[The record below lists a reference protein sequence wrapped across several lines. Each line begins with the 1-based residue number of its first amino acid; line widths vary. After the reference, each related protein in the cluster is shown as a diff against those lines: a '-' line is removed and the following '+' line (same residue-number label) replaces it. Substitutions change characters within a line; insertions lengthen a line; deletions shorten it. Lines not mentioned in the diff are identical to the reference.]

1 MVDTDLLNI
10 NDSIDSIGP
19 KRFNNLTFVKNEDI
33 FLLGENVLNKKVTTL
48 EDTLIKNRNMYAK
61 QFDIYEN
68 EKSSYEILIEELKK
82 KLSLKENEI
91 NETTSLLNKKSE
103 EAISIEKKN
112 IINLINEIS
121 SYKSKINDLNN
132 IIEEQK
138 KEINELKSNDSFNQS
153 ENNIKYENAIRE
165 IEEMKHQNKEL
176 MQNNIEFNSLLEKK
190 NQENSYLNNQISA
203 LNLKVQENEYLTNQ
217 INELKLKV
225 QENEY
230 LTNQINALNLKV
242 QENEHLT
249 NQINELNLKV
259 QENSKN
265 ESLMIESQ
273 GLKTKIIELE
283 KIIKDKEIEIQTVI
297 NEKNQ
302 NPNSVKNTEYSRI
315 LFSYAQKLLSE

>member
-10 NDSIDSIGP
+10 NNSIDSIGP
-19 KRFNNLTFVKNEDI
+19 KRFDNLTFVKNEDI

-68 EKSSYEILIEELKK
+68 EKSSYENLIEELKK

-230 LTNQINALNLKV
+230 LTNQINALKLKV

-265 ESLMIESQ
+265 ESLIIESQ
-273 GLKTKIIELE
+273 SLKTKIIELE

>member
-10 NDSIDSIGP
+10 NNSINSIGP
-19 KRFNNLTFVKNEDI
+19 KRFDNLTFVKNEDI

-68 EKSSYEILIEELKK
+68 EKSSYENLIEELKK

-112 IINLINEIS
+112 MINLINEIS

-203 LNLKVQENEYLTNQ
+203 LNLKVQENEYLTTQ

-230 LTNQINALNLKV
+230 LTNQINALKLKV

-265 ESLMIESQ
+265 ESLIIESQ
-273 GLKTKIIELE
+273 SLKTKIIELE

>member
-10 NDSIDSIGP
+10 NNSINSIGQ
-19 KRFNNLTFVKNEDI
+19 KRFDNLTFVKNEDI

-68 EKSSYEILIEELKK
+68 EKSSYENLIEELKK

-203 LNLKVQENEYLTNQ
+203 LNLKVQENEYLTTQ

-230 LTNQINALNLKV
+230 LTNQINALKLKV

-265 ESLMIESQ
+265 ESLIIESQ
-273 GLKTKIIELE
+273 SLKTKIIELE

>member
-10 NDSIDSIGP
+10 NNSINSIGP
-19 KRFNNLTFVKNEDI
+19 KRFDNLTFVKNEDI

-68 EKSSYEILIEELKK
+68 EKSSYENLIEELKK

-230 LTNQINALNLKV
+230 LTNQINALKLKV
-242 QENEHLT
+242 QENEYLT

-265 ESLMIESQ
+265 ESLIIESQ
-273 GLKTKIIELE
+273 SLKTKIIELE

>member
-10 NDSIDSIGP
+10 NNSINSIGQ
-19 KRFNNLTFVKNEDI
+19 KRFDNLTFVKNEGI

-68 EKSSYEILIEELKK
+68 EKSSYENLIEELKK

>member
-33 FLLGENVLNKKVTTL
+33 FLLGENILNKKVTTL
-48 EDTLIKNRNMYAK
+48 EDTIIKNRNMYAK

-68 EKSSYEILIEELKK
+68 EKSSYENLIEELKK

-153 ENNIKYENAIRE
+153 DNNIKDENAIRE

-203 LNLKVQENEYLTNQ
+203 LNLKVQENEYLTTQ

>member
-10 NDSIDSIGP
+10 NDNIDSIGP
-19 KRFNNLTFVKNEDI
+19 KKFDNLTFVKNEDI
-33 FLLGENVLNKKVTTL
+33 FLLGENILNKKVTTL
-48 EDTLIKNRNMYAK
+48 EDTIIKNRNMYAK

-203 LNLKVQENEYLTNQ
+203 LNLKVQENE
-217 INELKLKV
+217 
-225 QENEY
+225 
-230 LTNQINALNLKV
+230 
-242 QENEHLT
+242 HLT

>member
-10 NDSIDSIGP
+10 NNSINSIGP
-19 KRFNNLTFVKNEDI
+19 KRFDNLTFVKNEDI

-68 EKSSYEILIEELKK
+68 EKSSYENLIEELKK

-203 LNLKVQENEYLTNQ
+203 LNLKVQENEYLTTQ

-230 LTNQINALNLKV
+230 LTNQINALKLKV
-242 QENEHLT
+242 QENEYLT

-265 ESLMIESQ
+265 ESLIIESQ
-273 GLKTKIIELE
+273 SLKTKIIELE

>member
-10 NDSIDSIGP
+10 NNSINSIGP
-19 KRFNNLTFVKNEDI
+19 KRFDNLTFVKNEDI
-33 FLLGENVLNKKVTTL
+33 FLLGENILNKKVTTL
-48 EDTLIKNRNMYAK
+48 EDTIIKNRNMYAK

-68 EKSSYEILIEELKK
+68 EKSSYENLIEELKK

-121 SYKSKINDLNN
+121 SYKSKIKDLNN

-153 ENNIKYENAIRE
+153 DNNIKDENAIRE

-203 LNLKVQENEYLTNQ
+203 LNLKVQENEYLTTQ

-230 LTNQINALNLKV
+230 LTNQINALKLKV

>member
-10 NDSIDSIGP
+10 NNSINSIGP
-19 KRFNNLTFVKNEDI
+19 KRFDNLTFVKNEDI

-68 EKSSYEILIEELKK
+68 EKSSYENLIEELKK

-203 LNLKVQENEYLTNQ
+203 LNLKVQENEYLTTQ

-230 LTNQINALNLKV
+230 LTNQINALKLKV
-242 QENEHLT
+242 QENEYLT

>member
-10 NDSIDSIGP
+10 NNSIDSIGP
-19 KRFNNLTFVKNEDI
+19 KRFDNLTFVKNEDI
-33 FLLGENVLNKKVTTL
+33 FLLGENILNKKVTTL
-48 EDTLIKNRNMYAK
+48 EDTIIKNRNMYAK

-68 EKSSYEILIEELKK
+68 EKSSYENLIEELKK

>member
-10 NDSIDSIGP
+10 NNSINSIGS
-19 KRFNNLTFVKNEDI
+19 KRFDNLTFVKNEDI

-68 EKSSYEILIEELKK
+68 EKSSYENLIEELKK

-217 INELKLKV
+217 INALK
-225 QENEY
+225 
-230 LTNQINALNLKV
+230 LKV

-265 ESLMIESQ
+265 ESLIIESQ
-273 GLKTKIIELE
+273 SLKTKIIELE

>member
-10 NDSIDSIGP
+10 NNSINSIGP
-19 KRFNNLTFVKNEDI
+19 KRFDNLTFVKNEDI

-68 EKSSYEILIEELKK
+68 EKSSYENLIEELKK

-112 IINLINEIS
+112 MINLINEIS

-230 LTNQINALNLKV
+230 LTNQINALKLKV

-265 ESLMIESQ
+265 ESLIIESQ
-273 GLKTKIIELE
+273 SLKTKIIELE

>member
-10 NDSIDSIGP
+10 NNSINSIGP
-19 KRFNNLTFVKNEDI
+19 KRFDNLTFVKNEDI

-68 EKSSYEILIEELKK
+68 EKSSYENLIEELKK

-217 INELKLKV
+217 INALKLKV

-230 LTNQINALNLKV
+230 
-242 QENEHLT
+242 LT

-265 ESLMIESQ
+265 ESLIIESQ
-273 GLKTKIIELE
+273 SLKTKIIELE

>member
-33 FLLGENVLNKKVTTL
+33 FLLGENILNKKVTTL
-48 EDTLIKNRNMYAK
+48 EDTIIKNRNMYAK

-68 EKSSYEILIEELKK
+68 EKSSYENLIEELKK

>member
-10 NDSIDSIGP
+10 NNSINSIGP
-19 KRFNNLTFVKNEDI
+19 KRFDNLTFVKNEDI

-68 EKSSYEILIEELKK
+68 EKSSYENLIEELKK

-203 LNLKVQENEYLTNQ
+203 LNLKVQENEYLTTQ

-230 LTNQINALNLKV
+230 LTNQINALKLKV

-259 QENSKN
+259 QDNSKN
-265 ESLMIESQ
+265 ESLIIESQ
-273 GLKTKIIELE
+273 SLKTKIIELE

>member
-10 NDSIDSIGP
+10 NDNIDSIGP
-19 KRFNNLTFVKNEDI
+19 KKFDNLTFVKNEDI

-48 EDTLIKNRNMYAK
+48 EDTIIKNRNMYAK

>member
-10 NDSIDSIGP
+10 NNSINSIGP
-19 KRFNNLTFVKNEDI
+19 KRFDNLTFVKNEDI

-68 EKSSYEILIEELKK
+68 EKSSYENLIEELKK

-203 LNLKVQENEYLTNQ
+203 LNLKVQENEYLTTQ

-230 LTNQINALNLKV
+230 LTNQINALKLKV

-265 ESLMIESQ
+265 ESLIIESQ
-273 GLKTKIIELE
+273 SLKTKIIELE

>member
-19 KRFNNLTFVKNEDI
+19 KRFDNLTFVKNEDI

-48 EDTLIKNRNMYAK
+48 EDTIIKNRNMYAK

-68 EKSSYEILIEELKK
+68 EKSSYENLIEELKK

-230 LTNQINALNLKV
+230 LTNQINVLNLKV
-242 QENEHLT
+242 QENEYLT

-297 NEKNQ
+297 NEKSQ

>member
-10 NDSIDSIGP
+10 NNSINSIGP
-19 KRFNNLTFVKNEDI
+19 KRFDNLTFVKNEDI

-68 EKSSYEILIEELKK
+68 EKSSYENLIEELKK

-203 LNLKVQENEYLTNQ
+203 LNLKVQENEYLTTQ

-230 LTNQINALNLKV
+230 
-242 QENEHLT
+242 LT

-265 ESLMIESQ
+265 ESLIIESQ
-273 GLKTKIIELE
+273 SLKTKIIELE

>member
-33 FLLGENVLNKKVTTL
+33 FLLGENILNKKVTTL
-48 EDTLIKNRNMYAK
+48 EDTIIKNRNMYAK

-190 NQENSYLNNQISA
+190 NQEN
-203 LNLKVQENEYLTNQ
+203 
-217 INELKLKV
+217 
-225 QENEY
+225 EY